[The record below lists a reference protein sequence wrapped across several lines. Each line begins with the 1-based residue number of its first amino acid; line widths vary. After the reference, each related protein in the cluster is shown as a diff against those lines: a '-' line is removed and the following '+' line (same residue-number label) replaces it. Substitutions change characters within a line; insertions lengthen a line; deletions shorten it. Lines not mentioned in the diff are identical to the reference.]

1 MAPPQLAA
9 DAPVLDVVEPLE
21 VGGLPVVGHE
31 ADATGFD
38 RIDRGPGDR
47 MQPART
53 GLAIVAC
60 LACQIDKPLVGQV
73 RLDDRTA
80 ADAARPLELV
90 VVDLVEA
97 TRRGERTDERRV
109 GQASV
114 SAWSVR
120 GPQYLPKHT
129 HQNTT

>member
-1 MAPPQLAA
+1 MYCGYTGRQIDISGIGEPCGNAMAPPQLAA

-53 GLAIVAC
+53 GSS
-60 LACQIDKPLVGQV
+60 
-73 RLDDRTA
+73 
-80 ADAARPLELV
+80 
-90 VVDLVEA
+90 EA
-97 TRRGERTDERRV
+97 RRV
-109 GQASV
+109 GQECV
-114 SAWSVR
+114 STCRSRWCT
-120 GPQYLPKHT
+120 YH
-129 HQNTT
+129 

>member
-21 VGGLPVVGHE
+21 IGGLPVVGHE

-60 LACQIDKPLVGQV
+60 LACPIDKPLVGQV
-73 RLDDRTA
+73 RLDDRNA
-80 ADAARPLELV
+80 AIPARRLELV
-90 VVDLVEA
+90 VVDLVDE
-97 TRRGERTDERRV
+97 TERVEGGDDLLAREL
-109 GQASV
+109 A
-114 SAWSVR
+114 
-120 GPQYLPKHT
+120 
-129 HQNTT
+129 

>member
-1 MAPPQLAA
+1 MYFGLIARDIAIAGIVEPCGNAMAPPQLAA

-53 GLAIVAC
+53 GLSIVAC
-60 LACQIDKPLVGQV
+60 LARSEG
-73 RLDDRTA
+73 
-80 ADAARPLELV
+80 
-90 VVDLVEA
+90 
-97 TRRGERTDERRV
+97 RRV
-109 GQASV
+109 GKECFSTWRPRWA
-114 SAWSVR
+114 
-120 GPQYLPKHT
+120 PYTYKKK
-129 HQNTT
+129 NTMTKK

>member
-38 RIDRGPGDR
+38 RTDRGPGDR

-60 LACQIDKPLVGQV
+60 LACQIDQPLVGQV
-73 RLDDRTA
+73 PLADRTA
-80 ADAARPLELV
+80 PIAARHLELV
-90 VVDLVEA
+90 VVHLVADTKLVNLPNDLLAPDLAIEPP
-97 TRRGERTDERRV
+97 TTP
-109 GQASV
+109 
-114 SAWSVR
+114 WTLLIHCC
-120 GPQYLPKHT
+120 LPPP
-129 HQNTT
+129 